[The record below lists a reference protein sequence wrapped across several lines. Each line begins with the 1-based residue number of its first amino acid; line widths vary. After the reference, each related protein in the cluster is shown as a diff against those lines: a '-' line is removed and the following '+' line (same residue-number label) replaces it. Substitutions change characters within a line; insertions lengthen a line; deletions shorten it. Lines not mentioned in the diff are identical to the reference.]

1 MDGPID
7 NRTREVVSAL
17 GRALAVTGSRLTER
31 PANPRASARRNPV
44 LQAVLAIVAS
54 GLFGITIGRA
64 MELDAGPT
72 SVTRSGLTVRLP
84 LGWEEG
90 TSDPGR
96 PAISPA
102 IAAVPSE
109 GRSAGLVAGK
119 LSSHA
124 AAVQMLEGV
133 QHADDGRTQV
143 RLGGVQA
150 WRYAGLRQPPGQL
163 GTGYLVPT
171 LGGAVL
177 VICHASK
184 DEARLRL
191 AECDRAATTLVVH
204 GVQPRRLS
212 SVDRSRERLIRVIAT
227 FRDSR
232 SRGRRRLA
240 AAERAAGQAEAA
252 TSLRRNHERAARSVE
267 RISPLEDGRSLGNLS
282 AALRAA
288 AAAYGR
294 LARAATTSSSAAY
307 TQASHAVV
315 REDEAVRRE
324 LTRASGA

>member
-1 MDGPID
+1 MQ
-7 NRTREVVSAL
+7 AL
-17 GRALAVTGSRLTER
+17 
-31 PANPRASARRNPV
+31 
-44 LQAVLAIVAS
+44 LAIAAS
-54 GLFGITIGRA
+54 GLLGITIGRA
-64 MELDAGPT
+64 MELDAGPA

-84 LGWEEG
+84 PGWEEA

-109 GRSAGLVAGK
+109 GRSAGFVAGK
-119 LSSHA
+119 LSSQA
-124 AAVQMLEGV
+124 AAVRMLEGV
-133 QHADDGRTQV
+133 QHADDGRTKV
-143 RLGGVQA
+143 RLGGLHA
-150 WRYAGLRQPPGQL
+150 WRYAGLRQPPHAL

-177 VICHASK
+177 VICHASN

-204 GVQPRRLS
+204 GVQPRRLP
-212 SVDRSRERLIRVIAT
+212 SVARSRERLIRVIAT
-227 FRDSR
+227 FRESR
-232 SRGRRRLA
+232 SGGRRRLA
-240 AAERAAGQAEAA
+240 AAEQAAGQAEAA
-252 TSLRRNHERAARSVE
+252 TFLQRRHERAARSLE
-267 RISPLEDGRSLGNLS
+267 RISPLADGHSLGDLS

-294 LARAATTSSSAAY
+294 LARAATMNSSPAY
-307 TQASHAVV
+307 TQASRAVV

>member
-1 MDGPID
+1 M
-7 NRTREVVSAL
+7 
-17 GRALAVTGSRLTER
+17 
-31 PANPRASARRNPV
+31 
-44 LQAVLAIVAS
+44 QAVLAIVAS
-54 GLFGITIGRA
+54 GLLGITVGRA
-64 MELDAGPT
+64 MELDAGPV
-72 SVTRSGLTVRLP
+72 SVTRSGLTVQLP
-84 LGWEEG
+84 PGWEEA

-109 GRSAGLVAGK
+109 GGAGFVAGK
-119 LSSHA
+119 FSSQA
-124 AAVQMLEGV
+124 AAVRMLEGV
-133 QHADDGRTQV
+133 QHADDRRTQV
-143 RLGGVQA
+143 RLGGLHA
-150 WRYAGLRQPPGQL
+150 WRYAGLRHSQHLL

-177 VICHASK
+177 VVCHASE

-204 GVQPRRLS
+204 GIQPRRPS

-232 SRGRRRLA
+232 SDGRRRLA

-252 TSLRRNHERAARSVE
+252 TFLRRSHARAARSLE

-294 LARAATTSSSAAY
+294 LARAATMSSSPAY
-307 TQASHAVV
+307 TQASRAVV